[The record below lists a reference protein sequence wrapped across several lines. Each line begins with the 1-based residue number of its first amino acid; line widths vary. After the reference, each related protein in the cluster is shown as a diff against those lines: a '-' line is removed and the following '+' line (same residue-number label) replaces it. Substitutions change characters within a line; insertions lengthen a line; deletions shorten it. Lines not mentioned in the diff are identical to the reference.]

1 MIDLKRWRVIL
12 TLDEFKTLAINFK
25 ESFNISP
32 EEAYNNGIMCS
43 WSTNIEFKATVKD
56 SSEVLVKDMAVEDYY
71 EQRRINNYI
80 EKQIKS
86 INKLQKIKDD
96 FE

>member
-12 TLDEFKTLAINFK
+12 TLDEFKKLAINYK

-43 WSTNIEFKATVKD
+43 WSTNIEFKTTVKY

-71 EQRRINNYI
+71 EQIRINNYI
-80 EKQIKS
+80 EKQIKT

>member
-1 MIDLKRWRVIL
+1 M

-56 SSEVLVKDMAVEDYY
+56 TSEVLVKDMAVEDYY

-80 EKQIKS
+80 EKQIKN
-86 INKLQKIKDD
+86 INKLQKIKED

>member
-12 TLDEFKTLAINFK
+12 TLDEFKKLTVIYKNT
-25 ESFNISP
+25 NISP
-32 EEAYNNGIMCS
+32 EETYNYGIMCS
-43 WSTNIEFKATVKD
+43 WSTNIKFKATVKD
-56 SSEVLVKDMAVEDYY
+56 FSEVLVKDMAVEDYY

-80 EKQIKS
+80 EKQIKN
-86 INKLQKIKDD
+86 IDKLQKIKED